1 MRTARQKDD
10 DMHWEQLVRT
20 MIDILGPQRFDEIIE
35 YVVEQINE
43 ERQKLRR
50 FAVETRR
57 VKEDA

>member
-57 VKEDA
+57 VKDDA